1 MLAPLLSL
9 ETKHLQIPET
19 IINMATIINMTTILL
34 FHLKQKML
42 R

>member
-9 ETKHLQIPET
+9 EMKHLHIPET
-19 IINMATIINMTTILL
+19 IINMAAIINMTKILV